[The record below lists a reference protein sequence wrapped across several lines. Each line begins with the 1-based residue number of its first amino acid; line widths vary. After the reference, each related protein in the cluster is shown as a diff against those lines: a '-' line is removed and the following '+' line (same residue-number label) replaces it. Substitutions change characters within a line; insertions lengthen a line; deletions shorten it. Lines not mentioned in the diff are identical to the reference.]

1 MNFILP
7 LYALYQPTPTKPI
20 VHSNDTRFN
29 PPTMAMDIPSNRFV
43 TNGSILTDTVLNGN
57 ARGPAGEPTLPHK
70 PKANTPE
77 PIAICGIGLRLP
89 GGIRNG
95 DDFWDLLIHGKDA
108 RSEIPA
114 SRFAIDGFDASLSG
128 QGAIP
133 TRHGYFLDDDLSR
146 LDTSF
151 FSLSKNEIERC
162 DPQQRLLLEVVR
174 ETFEDAG
181 EVNYRGQSIG
191 CYVGTFGQDW
201 YEMTTKDVQSM
212 GNYSM
217 MGSGDLVL
225 ANRVSYEFDL
235 RGPR

>member
-1 MNFILP
+1 MDQFIFTSRP
-7 LYALYQPTPTKPI
+7 SSSTPTKPI
-20 VHSNDTRFN
+20 VPQVVTLLNTPTVAMAIPFNASITTGSNSTG
-29 PPTMAMDIPSNRFV
+29 P
-43 TNGSILTDTVLNGN
+43 LLNGN
-57 ARGPAGEPTLPHK
+57 LPSPDGEPTLPHQ
-70 PKANTPE
+70 PKTSTPK

-89 GGIRNG
+89 GGIQNG
-95 DDFWDLLIHGKDA
+95 KDFWELLINGRDA
-108 RSEIPA
+108 RSEIPEN
-114 SRFAIDGFDASLSG
+114 RYAIDGFDASLSG

-151 FSLSKNEIERC
+151 FSMSKNEIERC

-181 EVNYRGQSIG
+181 EVNYRGQAIG

-217 MGSGDLVL
+217 MGSGDLIL

>member
-1 MNFILP
+1 MFLGTQTFDR
-7 LYALYQPTPTKPI
+7 LTPTKTTLPYI
-20 VHSNDTRFN
+20 VTLFTHSTAA
-29 PPTMAMDIPSNRFV
+29 MAIPSNGPI
-43 TNGSILTDTVLNGN
+43 TNGAISADPLLNGN
-57 ARGPAGEPTLPHK
+57 DRNPVVESTIPHQPK
-70 PKANTPE
+70 PNTPE
-77 PIAICGIGLRLP
+77 PIAICGLGLRLP
-89 GGIRNG
+89 GGIQNG
-95 DDFWDLLIHGKDA
+95 EDFWDLLINGKDA

-133 TRHGYFLDDDLSR
+133 TRHGYFLNDDLAR

-151 FSLSKNEIERC
+151 FSLSKSEIERC

-181 EVNYRGQSIG
+181 EVNYRGQAIG

-217 MGSGDLVL
+217 MGSGDLVQ